1 MKSDT
6 AQRRHLLVFEPDA
19 RGHAPEW
26 IEHLLER
33 LVRLREDLTVSVLV
47 PPDLAAELTGWSRHR
62 GPPDVR
68 ILPLEALEMRLC
80 NSGRLAVSGLAR
92 WWTMRRRL
100 RQTGADHGLFL
111 GFDHLTLPFGLG
123 LAVGG
128 AEVSGILFRP
138 SVHYP
143 AEPGREPSLSERLR
157 DLHKAILYPMM
168 LRNPAVHTVWSLDPH
183 FPAYAVDR
191 YDHGHKVR
199 PAPDPAYPA
208 RMAARDRESTSMR
221 LSPPGRTMFLIF
233 GVLSERKGM
242 LALVDALRRLE
253 PRYASSVAVLAAG
266 MIDPA
271 LEKPLASALADLHE
285 MRPEIWL
292 RFDNRRLSMDEIA
305 AHVANADVVLAPYQ
319 RFVGSSGVMLWA
331 AGAGKPVIT
340 QSYGLLGRLTRE
352 YRLGLDVDTTDPSE
366 IAGAIVT
373 TLRKGPRSLAD
384 PAGMARF
391 LECHSPDIFA
401 ARVIEAGTG
410 ISPPLD
416 ELCESAGA
424 RATD

>member
-6 AQRRHLLVFEPDA
+6 AQRHLLVFEPDA

-33 LVRLREDLTVSVLV
+33 LVRLRQDLTVSVLV
-47 PPDLAAELTGWSRHR
+47 PPDLAAELAGWSRHR

-68 ILPLEALEMRLC
+68 MLPLSTLEMKLC
-80 NSGRLAVSGLAR
+80 SSGRLAVSGLAR

-123 LAVGG
+123 LGAGG
-128 AEVSGILFRP
+128 AEISGILFRP

-143 AEPGREPSLSERLR
+143 AEPGREPPLSERLR
-157 DLHKAILYPMM
+157 DLHKALLYPRM
-168 LRNPAVHTVWSLDPH
+168 LRNPAVRTVWSLDPY
-183 FPAYAVDR
+183 FPAYALDR

-199 PAPDPAYPA
+199 PAPDPAYPVRTTA
-208 RMAARDRESTSMR
+208 RADENAFACLAPPDRT
-221 LSPPGRTMFLIF
+221 LFLIF

-271 LEKPLASALADLHE
+271 LEKPLAAALEELHE

-292 RFDNRRLSMDEIA
+292 RFDNRRLSMGEIA

-340 QSYGLLGRLTRE
+340 QSYGLLGRLARD
-352 YRLGLDVDTTDPSE
+352 YGLGLDIDTTDPSE

-373 TLRKGPRSLAD
+373 TLRKGPGSLAD

-391 LECHSPDIFA
+391 LESHSPDVFA
-401 ARVIEAGTG
+401 ARVIEGGTG

-416 ELCESAGA
+416 DLCEPLHA